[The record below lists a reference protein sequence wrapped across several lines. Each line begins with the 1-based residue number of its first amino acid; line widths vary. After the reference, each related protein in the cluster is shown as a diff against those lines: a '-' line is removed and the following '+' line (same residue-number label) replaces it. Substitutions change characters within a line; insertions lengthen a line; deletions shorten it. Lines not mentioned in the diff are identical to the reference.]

1 MMAALHVVVVVMVVV
16 GLREQVVMGWDGDP
30 EQDVC
35 VAAEVGG
42 AAQLHGNGQLCKPAA
57 LVTADDFV
65 FRGLR
70 RPATATL
77 SPPSGVA
84 RKLANVREWP
94 GLNTQGMSMVRADF
108 EPDGVNPPHLHPRAT
123 EIALV
128 SEGIFYAGFITSNG
142 TLYAET
148 LQAGDVM
155 VFPRGLVHFQIH
167 LGKGHGVLFGSLN
180 SQDPGTIM
188 LPSTLFGSAIPDYV
202 LSKAFLLTHNE
213 IHSLKSKFQKR

>member
-1 MMAALHVVVVVMVVV
+1 MTMVMVRVVMV
-16 GLREQVVMGWDGDP
+16 MAWDGDP
-30 EQDVC
+30 EQDLC
-35 VAAEVGG
+35 VAAEVG
-42 AAQLHGNGQLCKPAA
+42 AVAQLHGNGQLCKPVA
-57 LVTADDFV
+57 LVTVNDFV

-70 RPATATL
+70 RPATSTL

-128 SEGIFYAGFITSNG
+128 SQGIFYAGFITSNG
-142 TLYAET
+142 TLYAAT

-188 LPSTLFGSAIPDYV
+188 LPSTLFGSSIPNYV
-202 LSKAFLLTHNE
+202 LSKAFLLSHDEVT
-213 IHSLKSKFQKR
+213 SLKSKFQKR